1 MGGFQDGSHLPVSSH
16 SKARTVGKVGDGD
29 TFGSISVGI
38 DPWNSEGVPKSLFW
52 IAGELI
58 SAMISSTSV
67 AVKSKS
73 PFASRKIG

>member
-1 MGGFQDGSHLPVSSH
+1 
-16 SKARTVGKVGDGD
+16 
-29 TFGSISVGI
+29 
-38 DPWNSEGVPKSLFW
+38 LFW

-67 AVKSKS
+67 VVKSKS